1 MKENEDGVAATAEAI
16 AMIATMTEQNER
28 GRRSTVARAVIKDDT
43 SQAVDQAV
51 ESLIKN
57 QAAMM
62 IMMVGGA
69 GRRGTSIIGLDLG
82 TGREKVKFN
91 PQL

>member
-1 MKENEDGVAATAEAI
+1 
-16 AMIATMTEQNER
+16 MTILKASTELNER

-43 SQAVDQAV
+43 SQSVNQV
-51 ESLIKN
+51 VKSLIKN

-62 IMMVGGA
+62 MMMVGGA
-69 GRRGTSIIGLDLG
+69 GRRRRGTSIIGLNLG
-82 TGREKVKFN
+82 TGRGKVKFN